1 MRRLEA
7 FFDKQPPFERANA
20 MQRPAQHGRVVV
32 SSSITTKAPILHL
45 AFRPREPAFLEED
58 APSSF
63 ADAGLASLVES
74 LQIGSKLLGQDR
86 RHSFSLRAKDRPL
99 HFEHDAFSDGQ
110 DALL

>member
-1 MRRLEA
+1 MRHLEA
-7 FFDKQPPFERANA
+7 FLDKQPPFERDA
-20 MQRPAQHGRVVV
+20 MQRPAQHGRVV
-32 SSSITTKAPILHL
+32 SSSITTKAPIVHL